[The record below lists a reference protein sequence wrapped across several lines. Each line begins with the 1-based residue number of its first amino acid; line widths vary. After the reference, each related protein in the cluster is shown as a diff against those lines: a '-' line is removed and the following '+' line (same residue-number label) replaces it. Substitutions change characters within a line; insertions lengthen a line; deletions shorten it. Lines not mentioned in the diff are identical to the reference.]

1 MRSLTYARG
10 NPYLLMIKLS
20 MAGSAILFFF
30 LVLVFFQRI
39 SLDPASRLAM
49 PSAFIF
55 STVCMLL
62 SSVSL
67 FWGNRFLDSERYR
80 YGFQYLFFTLLLGL
94 AFMFLQIAGGLQ
106 LIRSGAPMYQTH
118 PAFILLFSGL
128 HFLHIILGVIGLAV
142 VTLHSWQNRNYV
154 DGFIQAQN
162 PVKRTWLHMVTW
174 FWHFLDIVW
183 VVLFVLLW
191 ALGAA

>member
-39 SLDPASRLAM
+39 SLDPSRRLAM
-49 PSAFIF
+49 PPAFIF
-55 STVCMLL
+55 STICMLL

-67 FWGNRFLDSERYR
+67 FLANRFLNSERYR
-80 YGFQYLFFTLLLGL
+80 LGFQYLLITLLLGL
-94 AFMFLQIAGGLQ
+94 AFMLLQVAGGLQ
-106 LIRSGAPMYQTH
+106 LLRSGVPLYQTH

-128 HFLHIILGVIGLAV
+128 HFLHIILGVMGLSV
-142 VTLHSWQNRNYV
+142 VTYHSWQNRNYV

-174 FWHFLDIVW
+174 FWHFLDILW
-183 VVLFVLLW
+183 IILFVLLW
-191 ALGAA
+191 AFGAA